1 MHSLA
6 QAVVRLAQQRNLNL
20 PEAGEL
26 QSVTGKVVISTV
38 NGKQV
43 KIGNLKLFSE
53 SNSSAIPEVIA
64 EQVRALEAEG
74 KSTMLVMMNNRLLGI
89 LRLSDQPRAEAKS
102 TLAKL
107 AELGIKKKIMLTG
120 DNERVAASIAKE
132 VGLDEYRAGLMPENK
147 VTTILA
153 VRHCRH
159 RHRDHLSR
167 GQHARGRG

>member
-1 MHSLA
+1 VAQIIPLNNTSETELLTIAAAVESRSMHSLA

-89 LRLSDQPRAEAKS
+89 LRLSDQPRAEAV
-102 TLAKL
+102 
-107 AELGIKKKIMLTG
+107 EIGIKKKSCSPASTSASP
-120 DNERVAASIAKE
+120 RPSPKKPAATNSA
-132 VGLDEYRAGLMPENK
+132 
-147 VTTILA
+147 LA
-153 VRHCRH
+153 
-159 RHRDHLSR
+159 
-167 GQHARGRG
+167 